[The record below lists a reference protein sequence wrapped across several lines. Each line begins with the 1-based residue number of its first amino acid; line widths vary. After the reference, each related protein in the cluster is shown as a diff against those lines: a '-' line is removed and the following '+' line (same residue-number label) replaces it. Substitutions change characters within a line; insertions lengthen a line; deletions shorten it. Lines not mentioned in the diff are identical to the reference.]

1 MKTDS
6 NKVVS
11 GQWPVAGLEQLLAD
25 VEHAGR
31 DERRRQELGAMI
43 DHLAGESGKRKVE
56 SGKHGAWW
64 WVSRMA
70 AAACVLFFIGTA
82 VRVWFIPTGESATV
96 VAEAEV
102 PEVVLPEVVLPA
114 EPTAAVDAK
123 PVVHRGRVKAV
134 AMQPVVEEQVE
145 PVAVEEYFVEETVE
159 EEPPV
164 EEPVEDPVNNQIEV
178 IAQPVVSIAQTVEP
192 TPEKPTPV
200 KPRERKRSFLSSLFR
215 PAEPSLMEGTVL
227 AFNIL

>member
-1 MKTDS
+1 MKTDN
-6 NKVVS
+6 NKVRTQHAAS
-11 GQWPVAGLEQLLAD
+11 LQQLLAD

-31 DERRRQELGAMI
+31 DARRQQELGDMI

-70 AAACVLFFIGTA
+70 AAACVLFFIVTA

-164 EEPVEDPVNNQIEV
+164 EEPVEAPVNNQIEV